1 MKLGEEDGEGRH
13 PRAILHRRAYR
24 VREGTAMDATT
35 GTGPGHGAILGDL
48 AADHEFGDLA
58 TLGQGRRGKF
68 TQILAARA
76 GSRQGKGHVM
86 IGLRHEFQRRTRM
99 LLLPPGLLATVR
111 PQGFGYRFLEGGIRG
126 RWFAG
131 VVAILGQ
138 AGFQFL
144 NALLQL
150 LNQGR
155 LFGNQGT

>member
-1 MKLGEEDGEGRH
+1 
-13 PRAILHRRAYR
+13 
-24 VREGTAMDATT
+24 
-35 GTGPGHGAILGDL
+35 
-48 AADHEFGDLA
+48 
-58 TLGQGRRGKF
+58 
-68 TQILAARA
+68 
-76 GSRQGKGHVM
+76 M
-86 IGLRHEFQRRTRM
+86 IGLRNEFQRRTRM

-111 PQGFGYRFLEGGIRG
+111 PQGFGGRFLEGGIRG